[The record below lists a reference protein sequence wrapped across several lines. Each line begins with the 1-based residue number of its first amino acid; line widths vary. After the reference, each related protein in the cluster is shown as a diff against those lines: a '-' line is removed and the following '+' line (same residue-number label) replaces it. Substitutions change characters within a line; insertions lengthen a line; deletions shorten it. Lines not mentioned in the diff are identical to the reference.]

1 VNKNFKGDVY
11 MSGFW
16 EKSFIEK
23 QAMWGFEP
31 SNTAV
36 IVADYFAENNL
47 KHILIPG
54 IGYGR
59 NAKPFIDNNMEVTGV
74 EISQTAINIAR
85 QNGINNKIYHGSVS
99 EMPFENK
106 LYDGVVSFALIHL
119 LNEDERKKF
128 INDCYNHLKPG
139 GYMIFTAVSEKAP
152 MYGNGTKL
160 AENYYETTYGVK
172 LFFYDSKSIE
182 KEFGNYGLV
191 DFVDID
197 EIYKENPNKPPVNFL
212 MIKCR
217 KEM

>member
-1 VNKNFKGDVY
+1 
-11 MSGFW
+11 MTEFW
-16 EKSFIEK
+16 EKSFVEK

-31 SNTAV
+31 ADSAT
-36 IVADYFAENNL
+36 IVADYFAENNI
-47 KHILIPG
+47 KDILIPG

-59 NAKPFIDNNMEVTGV
+59 NVKSFTDYNMEVTGI

-99 EMPFENK
+99 DMPFEYK
-106 LYDGVVSFALIHL
+106 LYDGVFSYALIHL

-139 GYMIFTAVSEKAP
+139 GYMIFTAISQKSP
-152 MYGNGTKL
+152 MYGKGKKL
-160 AENYYETTYGVK
+160 AENYYEAPYGVK

-182 KEFGNYGLV
+182 KEFGSYGLIE
-191 DFVDID
+191 FVEID
-197 EIYKENPNKPPVNFL
+197 EISKENPHKPPVNFL

-217 KEM
+217 KNM